1 MKLRNLNKKM
11 MIRVIKTWILIL
23 CNSLIFA
30 QAPAGSNQQIQFN
43 ENGSFGASSMLRW
56 DGTNVRLGDLGG
68 NSAKIRFE
76 SEAGDRSYIFSENWG
91 TNKNRLVIE
100 TQNDGD
106 DDYTVFRN
114 MHYNNGNKDVFEIHR
129 SWTMANSHFYVMNGN
144 VGIGTDT
151 PSNIQGWGKVLDVRG
166 SGHSKILTST
176 SGAAYLTGI
185 YSHSSWYG
193 GGGFIGTESNHN
205 LHLISNYKPR
215 MSILTNGYV
224 GIGTTSPTEKLE
236 VVGNIKADR
245 MVKIDG
251 HGSVASLQIMDNSN
265 SNTVN
270 VLFRGDG
277 GKSYIK
283 SGKLGIGTTNP
294 TEELEVAGTI
304 YSREVKVEVAAGT
317 GPDYVF
323 EPDYDLRSLE
333 ETAAYIKSNK
343 HLPEIPSAKEME
355 ANGIQL
361 GEMNMLL
368 LKKIEELTLHTIEQQ
383 KLIEAQN
390 TMLSQQNKR
399 IEKLEMNQQ

>member
-1 MKLRNLNKKM
+1 

>member
-1 MKLRNLNKKM
+1 M